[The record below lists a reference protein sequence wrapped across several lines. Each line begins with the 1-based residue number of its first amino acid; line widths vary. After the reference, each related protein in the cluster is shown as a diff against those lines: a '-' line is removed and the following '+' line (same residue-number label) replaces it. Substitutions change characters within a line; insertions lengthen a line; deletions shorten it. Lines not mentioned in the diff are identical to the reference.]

1 MSSIVARSSARI
13 SAAVTTARI
22 APEPTLDYRLRMAL
36 EIRTITDG
44 EIAAYREAALA
55 TFGTDPEVEG
65 PGGVDQHRALIGKQQ
80 AWAAF
85 DGSMIVATAGTF
97 DLTIGLPGGTSIP
110 IAGLTLV
117 TVRPTHRRRGILREL
132 MRLHLDDARAR
143 GYAISG
149 LWASEA
155 PIYSRFGYGLASYC
169 DVYEIANARTLRVTA
184 AEPDSLE
191 VIDEA
196 RAREVLPAV
205 YARAVAAR
213 PGAIRR
219 TDGWWRERRFLET
232 PWARAG
238 ASKRRHVL
246 ARRGDEVVGYLV
258 YRQRG
263 KVTDGLFDG
272 RVEIN
277 ELLAV
282 DPRADVTLW
291 KFALSVDLFPTVT
304 WWNAP
309 ADCPLPWLV
318 DDMRRIKSRR
328 SDGLWLRIGDIPAAL
343 TARRYTSDGSL
354 RISVGVA
361 TYELAVAGGTAQCTP
376 TSKPADVTLAPT
388 TLSSLYLGMTSA
400 SQLARADLVRGD
412 AAAIVTADRL
422 FASPVAPWIP
432 EVF

>member
-1 MSSIVARSSARI
+1 
-13 SAAVTTARI
+13 
-22 APEPTLDYRLRMAL
+22 MAL
-36 EIRTITDG
+36 EFRTITDD
-44 EIAAYREAALA
+44 EIAAYREAGIAV
-55 TFGTDPEVEG
+55 FGADPEVEG
-65 PGGVDQHRALIGKQQ
+65 SSGVEQHRALMGKQQ

-85 DGSMIVATAGTF
+85 DGTTIVGTAGTF
-97 DLTIGLPGGTSIP
+97 DLTISLPGGTAIP
-110 IAGLTLV
+110 MAGLTFV

-169 DVYEIANARTLRVTA
+169 DVYEIANARALRVTA
-184 AEPDSLE
+184 AETDTLE
-191 VIDEA
+191 TVDEA
-196 RAREVLPAV
+196 RAREALPDV
-205 YARAVAAR
+205 YARAIATR
-213 PGAIRR
+213 PGALRR
-219 TDGWWRERRFLET
+219 TDVWWRERRFLET

-246 ARRGDEVVGYLV
+246 ARRGDQIVGYLV

-263 KVTDGLFDG
+263 KFTDGIADG
-272 RVEIN
+272 RLEIN

-282 DPRADVTLW
+282 DTRAEASLW
-291 KFALSVDLFPTVT
+291 KLALGADLFPAVT

-309 ADCPLPWLV
+309 ADGPLPWLV

-328 SDGLWLRIGDIPAAL
+328 SDGIWLRIGDIPAAL

-361 TYELAVAGGTAQCTP
+361 TYELAVSGGTAQCTP
-376 TSKPADVTLAPT
+376 TSKSADVTLAPT

-412 AAAIVTADRL
+412 AAAITTADRL
-422 FASPVAPWIP
+422 FASPVAPWCP